1 MEEKQVLEDL
11 KAAIAEGDV
20 NRIRRKLSEAVSS
33 NIDPLRALEEGLL
46 LGMAVV
52 EERFHGGETCLPE
65 ILKVVGGFKAA
76 MEILKPE
83 IERQKKEVSK
93 LGTVLIATVGGDVHS
108 IGKDIVGIVLG
119 INGFKV
125 VDIGV
130 DKSTL
135 NIIETAEKV
144 KVDVIALSSLMT
156 TTMLGQEEVINA
168 LKERKLRN
176 KYFVIV
182 GGGPVSQEWADK
194 IDADGYGKNAI
205 EAVKLVKKLLIQR
218 DSAYF
223 I

>member
-1 MEEKQVLEDL
+1 MEEKQILESL
-11 KAAIAEGDV
+11 KAAVVEGDV
-20 NRIRRKLSEAVSS
+20 DKVRKDSKEAVSS
-33 NIDPLRALEEGLL
+33 NINPLEALEQGLL
-46 LGMAVV
+46 LGITVV
-52 EERFHGGETCLPE
+52 GERFQRGETCLPE
-65 ILKVVGGFKAA
+65 ILKIVNTFKTAI
-76 MEILKPE
+76 EILKPE
-83 IERQKKEVSK
+83 IERQKKEMTK
-93 LGTVLIATVGGDVHS
+93 LGTVLIATVRGDVHS
-108 IGKDIVGIVLG
+108 IGKDIVGTVLG
-119 INGFKV
+119 NNGFDV

-130 DKSTL
+130 DKSAS
-135 NIIETAEKV
+135 NIIEEAEKV

-182 GGGPVSQEWADK
+182 GGEPVSQEWADK
-194 IDADGYGKNAI
+194 IGADGYGKNAI

>member
-33 NIDPLRALEEGLL
+33 NIDPLRALEEGLS

-52 EERFHGGETCLPE
+52 EERFQDGETCLPE

-93 LGTVLIATVGGDVHS
+93 LGTILIATVGGDVHS

-135 NIIETAEKV
+135 NIIETAEKM
-144 KVDVIALSSLMT
+144 KIDVIALSSSMT
-156 TTMLGQEEVINA
+156 TAKLGQEEVISA
-168 LKERKLRN
+168 LKERNLRD

-182 GGGPVSQEWADK
+182 GGGQASREWADK
-194 IDADGYGKNAI
+194 IGANGYGKNTA
-205 EAVKLVKKLLIQR
+205 EAVRLIKKLILER
-218 DSAYF
+218 DSVYF